1 MFEHLSILQKEAL
14 ARLALSIVG
23 LQTDGHIRTCDP
35 VVFGLFVDFFGTLSQ
50 EDILPLLAEITRM
63 DSKAA
68 TSVASN
74 LDNDTK
80 CRFKY
85 YMQDLLGREDSRT
98 LFALAIV
105 LQQIGLQVP
114 NQS

>member
-1 MFEHLSILQKEAL
+1 MFEHLNILQKEAL

-23 LQTDGHIRTCDP
+23 LQTDSHIRPSDP

-50 EDILPLLAEITRM
+50 EDILPLLAEINRM
-63 DSKAA
+63 ESKAA

-98 LFALAIV
+98 LFALAFV